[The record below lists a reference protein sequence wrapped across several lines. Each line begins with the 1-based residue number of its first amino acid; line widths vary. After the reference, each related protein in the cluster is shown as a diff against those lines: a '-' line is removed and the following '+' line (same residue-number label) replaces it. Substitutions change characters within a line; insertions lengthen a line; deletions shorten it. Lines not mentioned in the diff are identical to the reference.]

1 MVRWVACLLLFL
13 LISNCTLF
21 TKPAPDVTASR
32 ALSTPLATPDGSA
45 QTITVAL
52 AGGVMLARGVNEM
65 IQEHGPLYPWG
76 DLISL
81 VRKAD
86 LFLINLECVIA
97 ESGEPFLPPRVFY
110 FRADPQ
116 AMQVLAEGGVD
127 YVTLANN
134 HAMDYQGPALL
145 ETIRRLD
152 GHGIALSGAG
162 KDVEEAARF
171 ALLEARGIKVRVVS
185 FAGAVKE
192 HRYSE
197 FVPTKK

>member
-1 MVRWVACLLLFL
+1 
-13 LISNCTLF
+13 
-21 TKPAPDVTASR
+21 
-32 ALSTPLATPDGSA
+32 
-45 QTITVAL
+45 
-52 AGGVMLARGVNEM
+52 MLARGVNEM

-97 ESGEPFLPPRVFY
+97 EIGEPFLPPHVFY

-134 HAMDYQGPALL
+134 HAMDYQGSALL
-145 ETIRRLD
+145 ETIRHLD
-152 GHGIALSGAG
+152 EHGIAHSGAG

-171 ALLEARGIKVRVVS
+171 ALLEARGIKVGVGLFCGSLPGIRGH
-185 FAGAVKE
+185 ADRTG
-192 HRYSE
+192 HQRDPHYH
-197 FVPTKK
+197 